1 MPLFQNTKTNSRE
14 PKFVQSHSSKE
25 SKDPVATVRVPVV
38 GQKEDVEEEIL
49 RNIDVEVLDALS
61 PQPSIVSVLTH
72 GLERVRTPVNSIAAR
87 GMHTEPAG
95 RLMRVMV

>member
-1 MPLFQNTKTNSRE
+1 MPLFQKTKTNSRE

-25 SKDPVATVRVPVV
+25 FKDPVATNLVPVV

-49 RNIDVEVLDALS
+49 RTIDEEVLDALS

-72 GLERVRTPVNSIAAR
+72 GLEHARTPLNSERAELWVQRR
-87 GMHTEPAG
+87 GG
-95 RLMRVMV
+95 LC